1 MATLFL
7 DYSFW
12 TVALGTM
19 LFALATS
26 MLGTITV
33 LTGQSLIGDTLAHA
47 SYPGVIF
54 AFMVFQS
61 RNPLFLMLGAILT
74 GYLSYVLVYLIS
86 HFSQHSFLNSLSL
99 VSVSFFSLGMIL
111 KQYIQ
116 GNANFKGASQAGL
129 ATYLFGQA
137 AFIKQDDLL
146 LVLLISSLS
155 LILFALAYQA
165 YKIYLFDPIFART
178 QGVSVSFLNHMTRFL
193 MISLIAVG
201 LKLVGAV
208 LMSSFLI
215 APASIGLLCSKHYS
229 QTLFIAALSS
239 IFAAFIG
246 TLVSSIISGLAT
258 GPSIIVVMVLLFLLV
273 FIGKTRLSR
282 GGYHV

>member
-1 MATLFL
+1 MAALLL

-61 RNPLFLMLGAILT
+61 RNPLLLMLGAILT
-74 GYLSYVLVYLIS
+74 GYLSYVLVYFIS
-86 HFSQHSFLNSLSL
+86 HYSQHSFLNSLSL

-116 GNANFKGASQAGL
+116 GNARFKGASQAGL
-129 ATYLFGQA
+129 STYLFGQA
-137 AFIKQDDLL
+137 AFIKQDDLF
-146 LVLLISSLS
+146 LVLLVSGLS
-155 LILFALAYQA
+155 LGLFALVYQA
-165 YKIYLFDPIFART
+165 YKLYLFDPVFAQT
-178 QGVSVSFLNHMTRFL
+178 VGVPVAFLNHLTRFL

-215 APASIGLLCSKHYS
+215 APATIGLLCGRHYH
-229 QTLFIAALSS
+229 QTLFLAALSS
-239 IFAAFIG
+239 VFAAFTG
-246 TLVSSIISGLAT
+246 TFLSSVISGLAT
-258 GPSIIVVMVLLFLLV
+258 GPSIIVMMVLLFLVV
-273 FIGKTRLSR
+273 FIRKTYLVK

>member
-1 MATLFL
+1 MVALLL

-12 TVALGTM
+12 TVALGTV

-33 LTGQSLIGDTLAHA
+33 LTSQSLIGDTLAHA

-61 RNPLFLMLGAILT
+61 RNPLLLMLGAILT
-74 GYLSYVLVYLIS
+74 GYLSYVLVYVIS
-86 HFSQHSFLNSLSL
+86 HYSQHSFLNSLSL

-116 GNANFKGASQAGL
+116 GNSHFKGASQAGL
-129 ATYLFGQA
+129 STYLFGQA
-137 AFIKQDDLL
+137 AFIKQDDLF
-146 LVLLISSLS
+146 LVLLVSGVSLG
-155 LILFALAYQA
+155 LFALAYQA
-165 YKIYLFDPIFART
+165 YKLYLFDPVFAQT
-178 QGVSVSFLNHMTRFL
+178 VGVPVAFLNHLTRFL

-215 APASIGLLCSKHYS
+215 APATIGLLCGRHYH
-229 QTLFIAALSS
+229 QTLFLAALSS
-239 IFAAFIG
+239 VFAAFTG
-246 TLVSSIISGLAT
+246 TFLSSVISGLAT
-258 GPSIIVVMVLLFLLV
+258 GPSIIVMMVLLFLVV
-273 FIGKTRLSR
+273 FIRKTYLVK